1 MQRIT
6 ASAKFVLPQIATAT
20 GNLYFRLAFFKFWQI
35 HPQNFSDIM
44 SENPLLSPFS
54 CVLSPISCHPCLS
67 TVSHLLSHFS
77 CLPSPVSLT
86 CLQSPFSRLPSP
98 VYWLPCLSPVSR
110 LLSPVFCLPSPVTR
124 LLSHISCRTSPVS
137 VSHVPCLTSPSPA
150 NLNDTVRVADRLIYY
165 RKSLGGFTIFT
176 IHRFPPALVRG
187 FVNTTFLT
195 DLVVLWRT
203 LCSLYGQFSQLN
215 TLGGLSRLWL

>member
-1 MQRIT
+1 
-6 ASAKFVLPQIATAT
+6 
-20 GNLYFRLAFFKFWQI
+20 
-35 HPQNFSDIM
+35 M

-67 TVSHLLSHFS
+67 TVSHLLSHVS

-98 VYWLPCLSPVSR
+98 VYWLPCLSHVSR
-110 LLSPVFCLPSPVTR
+110 LLSPVSCLPCLSPVTR

-203 LCSLYGQFSQLN
+203 LAYMGNLASL
-215 TLGGLSRLWL
+215 TLLADLADIKFSRLWLQRFSIHLS